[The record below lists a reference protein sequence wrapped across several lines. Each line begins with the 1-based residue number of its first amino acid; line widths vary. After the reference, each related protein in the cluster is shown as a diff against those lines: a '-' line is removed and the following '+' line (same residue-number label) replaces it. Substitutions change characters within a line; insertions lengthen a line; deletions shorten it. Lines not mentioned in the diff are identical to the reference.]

1 MIGRALRRLRHATAR
16 LLGLEV
22 AAARGAS
29 RARALRDR
37 EPGEAQNSYQVK
49 DFLRARHSFVDV
61 THCSARAA
69 QTERR
74 QGRTR

>member
-1 MIGRALRRLRHATAR
+1 MIGRA
-16 LLGLEV
+16 LGLEV

-37 EPGEAQNSYQVK
+37 EPGEAQDYQVK

-74 QGRTR
+74 PGRTR